1 MPLRRIN
8 AAAGMDAATFKERLT
23 QCKAGSE
30 YRGPDTYPG
39 AQVTSAEAFMNL
51 CLLRDENL
59 TNEQRSALNQLT
71 INELKFSIDEH
82 FYPQPEP
89 DYNKYHQAEFELQ
102 QEANRI
108 AKLLQRASRAAKDEK
123 ADRCHLREE
132 RFRWGT

>member
-1 MPLRRIN
+1 
-8 AAAGMDAATFKERLT
+8 
-23 QCKAGSE
+23 
-30 YRGPDTYPG
+30 
-39 AQVTSAEAFMNL
+39 MNL

-108 AKLLQRASRAAKDEK
+108 AKLLQRARRAAKDEK
-123 ADRCHLREE
+123 AGRNHLIEEGKRELKAKIKSKQKDLE
-132 RFRWGT
+132 QLKEQLGGRSSKRSRK